1 MTDTNQNKIKLEKH
15 LNKQA
20 LQKLQGLRNVYQ
32 TSFAITILDSFRQM
46 VQSVKNIL

>member
-20 LQKLQGLRNVYQ
+20 LQKLQGLRNVY
-32 TSFAITILDSFRQM
+32 
-46 VQSVKNIL
+46 